1 MSLIVAARFT
11 TQRAAETAAK
21 RLLDS
26 GFVAEDVSL
35 FFVNPR
41 GQHARQS
48 SEYPSH
54 AEPEAAPPPIGAMQ
68 HARHGATIGAVVGA
82 IFGVA
87 LFSLATPSLVVAI
100 CAAGVGAYLGGW
112 VGRMMHKEDFS
123 RTHVREITHEA
134 IHHEMRASG
143 MLVAVHVT
151 TDSQGD
157 AARVLAEAGGG
168 DIERATG
175 RWQSGRWADFDPTRT
190 PEPFTGAQQQPAHRQ
205 A

>member
-1 MSLIVAARFT
+1 MIVAARFT
-11 TQRAAETAAK
+11 TQPAAEAAAQ

-41 GQHARQS
+41 GQHAPRW
-48 SEYPSH
+48 SEHLPRAEH
-54 AEPEAAPPPIGAMQ
+54 AAAHPIDAMQ
-68 HARHGATIGAVVGA
+68 HARHGTTIGAVAGA

-87 LFSLATPSLVVAI
+87 LFSLVTPSLVVAI
-100 CAAGVGAYLGGW
+100 CAAGVGAFLGGW
-112 VGRMMHKEDFS
+112 VGGMMHKEDFT
-123 RTHVREITHEA
+123 RMHVRELAHDA
-134 IHHEMRASG
+134 IHHETRASG

-151 TDSQGD
+151 ADSQAD
-157 AARVLAEAGGG
+157 AARVLADAGGA

-175 RWQSGRWADFDPTRT
+175 RWQSGHWADFDPTRP
-190 PEPFTGAQQQPAHRQ
+190 PEPFNGAQSPTHRH

>member
-21 RLLDS
+21 RLLES

-41 GQHARQS
+41 GQHARPS
-48 SEYPSH
+48 SEYLSH
-54 AEPEAAPPPIGAMQ
+54 AEHPAAPPPVGALQ
-68 HARHGATIGAVVGA
+68 HARHSTTIGAVAGA

-87 LFSLATPSLVVAI
+87 LFSLLTPSLVVAI

-112 VGRMMHKEDFS
+112 LGRMMHKEDFT
-123 RTHVREITHEA
+123 RAHARELAHEA
-134 IHHEMRASG
+134 IHHEMRSSG

-151 TDSQGD
+151 ADSQAD
-157 AARVLAEAGGG
+157 AARVLADAGGS

-190 PEPFTGAQQQPAHRQ
+190 PEPFNGAQQPTHRH

>member
-11 TQRAAETAAK
+11 TQRAAEAAAQ

-41 GQHARQS
+41 GQHAPRW
-48 SEYPSH
+48 SEHPFR
-54 AEPEAAPPPIGAMQ
+54 AAHPAAHPIAAMQ
-68 HARHGATIGAVVGA
+68 HARHGTTIGAVAGA
-82 IFGVA
+82 ICGVA
-87 LFSLATPSLVVAI
+87 LFSLVTPSLVVAI
-100 CAAGVGAYLGGW
+100 WAAGVGAFLGGW
-112 VGRMMHKEDFS
+112 VGGMMHKEDFAHM
-123 RTHVREITHEA
+123 HVREFAHDA
-134 IHHEMRASG
+134 IHHETRASG

-151 TDSQGD
+151 ADSQAD
-157 AARVLAEAGGG
+157 AARVLADAGGA

-175 RWQSGRWADFDPTRT
+175 RWQSGRWADFDPTRA
-190 PEPFTGAQQQPAHRQ
+190 PEPFDGARQPAHRH

>member
-11 TQRAAETAAK
+11 TQRAAEAATQ

-41 GQHARQS
+41 GQHAPRW
-48 SEYPSH
+48 SERLPRAQH
-54 AEPEAAPPPIGAMQ
+54 AATHSLDAMQ
-68 HARHGATIGAVVGA
+68 HARHGTTIGAVAGA

-87 LFSLATPSLVVAI
+87 LFSLVTPSLVVAL
-100 CAAGVGAYLGGW
+100 CAAGVGAFLGGW
-112 VGRMMHKEDFS
+112 IGGMMHKEDFT
-123 RTHVREITHEA
+123 RTHVRELAHDA
-134 IHHEMRASG
+134 IHHETRASG

-151 TDSQGD
+151 ADSQAD
-157 AARVLAEAGGG
+157 AARALAEAGGA

-175 RWQSGRWADFDPTRT
+175 RWQSGRWADFDPTRA
-190 PEPFTGAQQQPAHRQ
+190 PQPFDGALQPAQRH